1 MLYASNTFVPYNYAL
16 KEADAVFLGIPFTS
30 TSISKPAMH
39 GPVLVRHALKNVENL
54 PDRKFCDIGDIE
66 IVPGSYELTA
76 KRIRETVKETLETNS
91 RAFPILIGGEHLI
104 TLPIIEALKPKT
116 IVQIDAHSDTRSD
129 YLGCVYS
136 HATWAYHASKI
147 SRITQIGLNAVS
159 DEEKKFLAKTKAV
172 HAFSISDFLKFKP
185 NIEKPVH
192 LTIDMDVFDPSYVEA
207 GFPEGNAK
215 PEDIFAVL
223 DKIQPQS
230 MDIVEIAD
238 DRLPSKTAFLAAEL
252 IKRVLQNV

>member
-1 MLYASNTFVPYNYAL
+1 
-16 KEADAVFLGIPFTS
+16 
-30 TSISKPAMH
+30 MH
-39 GPVLVRHALKNVENL
+39 GPALVRHALKNVENV

-76 KRIRETVKETLETNS
+76 KRIRETVKEIKEANS
-91 RAFPILIGGEHLI
+91 AAFPMAVGGEHLI
-104 TLPIIEALKPKT
+104 TLPIIEALRPKT
-116 IVQIDAHSDTRSD
+116 IIQMDAHSDTREN
-129 YLGCVYS
+129 YLGRKYS
-136 HATWAYHASKI
+136 HATWAFYASEISKI
-147 SRITQIGLNAVS
+147 IQIGLNAVS
-159 DEEKKFLAKTKAV
+159 EEEKKFLARSKNIQTLSVA
-172 HAFSISDFLKFKP
+172 DFLKFKP

-215 PEDIFAVL
+215 PDDVFAVL
-223 DKIQPQS
+223 GRIVPQS
-230 MDIVEIAD
+230 MDIVEIND